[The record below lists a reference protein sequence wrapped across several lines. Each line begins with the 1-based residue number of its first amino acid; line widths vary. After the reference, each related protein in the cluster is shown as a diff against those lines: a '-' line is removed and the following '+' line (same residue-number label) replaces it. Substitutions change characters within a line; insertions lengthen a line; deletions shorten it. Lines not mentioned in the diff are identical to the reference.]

1 MINAREPIKARASV
15 MSPTT
20 ASSRLMAGTAAETLL
35 HADDPPWEPKSDL
48 LQAQSLASLVCS
60 SPGAVDALL
69 TFGFEEAMALI
80 REHKVLVLA
89 VARAL
94 IDHPERTL
102 TGAEVDTIIAKTI
115 ADEALTAKRLR
126 RERWQQVVANTAA
139 FEKQFKE

>member
-1 MINAREPIKARASV
+1 M
-15 MSPTT
+15 
-20 ASSRLMAGTAAETLL
+20 
-35 HADDPPWEPKSDL
+35 
-48 LQAQSLASLVCS
+48 
-60 SPGAVDALL
+60 
-69 TFGFEEAMALI
+69 
-80 REHKVLVLA
+80 LVLA